1 MIATLKF
8 TLETALHR
16 AIQEKQYYAIASN
29 PKVLLKFIGLE
40 AKIKISLDLYLKYS
54 SFIKTEFYIM
64 LSS

>member
-16 AIQEKQYYAIASN
+16 ALQEKEYYAIASN

-40 AKIKISLDLYLKYS
+40 AKIKISVDLYLKYPPFVKS
-54 SFIKTEFYIM
+54 VFHIM